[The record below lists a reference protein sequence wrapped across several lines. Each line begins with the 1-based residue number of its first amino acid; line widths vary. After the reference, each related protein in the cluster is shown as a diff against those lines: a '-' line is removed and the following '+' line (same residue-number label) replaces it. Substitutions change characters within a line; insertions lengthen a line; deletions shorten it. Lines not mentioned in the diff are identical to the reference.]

1 MLLNELENKQHKLNR
16 INKWL
21 TSEFGFTVDSATSE
35 NLAEVKKELTKVKTN
50 IAESKGFNS
59 THNDPRYLRTIMMS
73 DAIDIMMEMN
83 QEEYD
88 AKKKAVQDI
97 QTNKH
102 TNQDSE
108 LKDEIMKKKAELKDA
123 AKKHGLKEAPVEED
137 NAFNTAAAKAAVA
150 GEKHFTFNGKKYPV
164 KMDKAAAQK
173 LLDEDKSTIKENEQI
188 EGAEVLLAAQSMV
201 DELAGMAEDIA
212 EMQTAKLFPL
222 VDQIKYNIGA
232 EQAANFNN
240 SVKGS
245 LQALLDTMTQTKD
258 AVSDQVAVIS
268 GAQPAGDMMA
278 PVEPAP
284 EEAPAELGAEGEP
297 APAPEEAPLDLGD
310 EEAGA
315 EDSPLGREEK

>member
-1 MLLNELENKQHKLNR
+1 M
-16 INKWL
+16 
-21 TSEFGFTVDSATSE
+21 
-35 NLAEVKKELTKVKTN
+35 
-50 IAESKGFNS
+50 
-59 THNDPRYLRTIMMS
+59 
-73 DAIDIMMEMN
+73 DI
-83 QEEYD
+83 
-88 AKKKAVQDI
+88 
-97 QTNKH
+97 
-102 TNQDSE
+102 
-108 LKDEIMKKKAELKDA
+108 
-123 AKKHGLKEAPVEED
+123 
-137 NAFNTAAAKAAVA
+137 
-150 GEKHFTFNGKKYPV
+150 
-164 KMDKAAAQK
+164 AAAQK

-268 GAQPAGDMMA
+268 GAQPAGDMMD

-284 EEAPAELGAEGEP
+284 EAPAELGAEGEP

>member
-1 MLLNELENKQHKLNR
+1 MLLNELENKEHKLNR

-35 NLAEVKKELTKVKTN
+35 NLAEVKQELAKVKVN

-73 DAIDIMMEMN
+73 DAVDIMMEMD

-97 QTNKH
+97 QMNKH
-102 TNQDSE
+102 THTDPE
-108 LKDEIMKKKAELKDA
+108 LKDEVMRKKAELKDA

-137 NAFNTAAAKAAVA
+137 NAFNTAAAQAAVA
-150 GEKHFTFNGKKYPV
+150 GKKEFSFNGKTYPV

-173 LLDEDKSTIKENEQI
+173 LLDENKSTIKENEQI
-188 EGAEVLLAAQSMV
+188 EGAEVLLAAQAMV
-201 DELAGMAEDIA
+201 DEIAGMAEDVA

-222 VDQIKYNIGA
+222 VDQIKYNMGA
-232 EQAANFNN
+232 DQAANFNN
-240 SVKGS
+240 SVKGA
-245 LQALLDTMTQTKD
+245 LQGLLDVMTQTKD
-258 AVSDQVAVIS
+258 AVSDQVAMIS
-268 GAQPAGDMMA
+268 GQEPAGDMME
-278 PVEPAP
+278 PVAEPAP
-284 EEAPAELGAEGEP
+284 EEMPADATAE
-297 APAPEEAPLDLGD
+297 PAPEEAPLDLGD

>member
-1 MLLNELENKQHKLNR
+1 MLLNELENKEHKLNR

-35 NLAEVKKELTKVKTN
+35 NLAEVKQELAKVKTN
-50 IAESKGFNS
+50 IAESKSFND

-73 DAIDIMMEMN
+73 DAVDIMMEMN

-97 QTNKH
+97 QMNPH
-102 TNQDSE
+102 TSKDSE
-108 LKDEIMKKKAELKDA
+108 LQAEVMRKKAELKDE

-137 NAFNTAAAKAAVA
+137 NAFNTAAAQAAVA
-150 GEKHFTFNGKKYPV
+150 GKKEFSFNGKTYPV

-173 LLDEDKSTIKENEQI
+173 LLDENKSTIKENEQI
-188 EGAEVLLAAQSMV
+188 EGAEVLLAAQAMV
-201 DELAGMAEDIA
+201 DEIAGMAEDVA

-222 VDQIKYNIGA
+222 VDQIKYNMGA
-232 EQAANFNN
+232 DQAANFNN
-240 SVKGS
+240 SVKGA
-245 LQALLDTMTQTKD
+245 LQGLLDIMTQTKD
-258 AVSDQVAVIS
+258 AVSDQVAMIS
-268 GAQPAGDMMA
+268 GQAPAGDMMD

-284 EEAPAELGAEGEP
+284 EAMPADMPAE
-297 APAPEEAPLDLGD
+297 PAPEESPLELGD